1 MNVHP
6 RAFCRVLPFILAAT
20 ALCARAQP
28 AAKLLVR
35 NATVVT
41 LEDAQPDP
49 FHGYLVVGG
58 DGRIAQI
65 GSGEPPSGL
74 TAATTY
80 DAGGK
85 VVMPGFISGHSH
97 LWQSAFRGIAADQWV
112 SGWLLQ
118 VHRTYGQF
126 FGPGDPYYFTLHGA
140 LDYVR
145 HGITTTF
152 NYSQNLGFTPALYEE
167 QFQAELDAGG
177 RFIFGYALSARP
189 DLVTSRRNFETF
201 YNRTKAMPPSPLLL
215 KVSLAGEGFAPD
227 YLKLVAALMREHGL
241 DIQMHYLE
249 GPGPGSVAQQASFAD
264 LQSTGILGPKLVF
277 AHFIHT
283 TDAILAATGA
293 AGGGMIW
300 NPLSNGRLA
309 SGLADIPKYRQA
321 GVNIGMGLDGQASAD
336 LADPFENMRM
346 GMYGLRMKYQRA
358 TVLMPLDVLKL
369 HTIGTARVLGVA
381 DRVGTLREGK
391 FADFLVVDPG
401 NLDTGPVYDLYS
413 TLVFAC
419 KISNLDRV
427 YVGGDW
433 VVERGRPLRHE
444 MGRVTAEVDSR
455 VANIRARC
463 ADARSKLTSFGSA
476 PPAAA
481 PPSR

>member
-1 MNVHP
+1 
-6 RAFCRVLPFILAAT
+6 
-20 ALCARAQP
+20 
-28 AAKLLVR
+28 
-35 NATVVT
+35 
-41 LEDAQPDP
+41 
-49 FHGYLVVGG
+49 
-58 DGRIAQI
+58 
-65 GSGEPPSGL
+65 
-74 TAATTY
+74 
-80 DAGGK
+80 
-85 VVMPGFISGHSH
+85 
-97 LWQSAFRGIAADQWV
+97 
-112 SGWLLQ
+112 
-118 VHRTYGQF
+118 
-126 FGPGDPYYFTLHGA
+126 
-140 LDYVR
+140 
-145 HGITTTF
+145 
-152 NYSQNLGFTPALYEE
+152 
-167 QFQAELDAGG
+167 
-177 RFIFGYALSARP
+177 
-189 DLVTSRRNFETF
+189 
-201 YNRTKAMPPSPLLL
+201 
-215 KVSLAGEGFAPD
+215 
-227 YLKLVAALMREHGL
+227 
-241 DIQMHYLE
+241 
-249 GPGPGSVAQQASFAD
+249 
-264 LQSTGILGPKLVF
+264 
-277 AHFIHT
+277 
-283 TDAILAATGA
+283 
-293 AGGGMIW
+293 
-300 NPLSNGRLA
+300 
-309 SGLADIPKYRQA
+309 
-321 GVNIGMGLDGQASAD
+321 
-336 LADPFENMRM
+336 M